1 MTRAEQKPAPPPV
14 PVMESHSR
22 QVQATA
28 RVTEDRVMADAATG
42 GIAGNAMTLG
52 TYAQG
57 WFGELSLTDC
67 ALSLQAAA
75 GAVSRGDLT
84 VAEATLTSQALALDA
99 IFGELARRASL
110 NLGTHLPVTETYL
123 RLALKAQSQSR
134 ATFEA
139 LAAIKNPPAVYARQA
154 NINNG
159 GQQQVNNGAAPPHAA
174 NPAQACASAH
184 PGETASRPNEL
195 LEDRTHG
202 RTQLDPGTAPAASRA
217 HSQLAP
223 VVALDRPPNR

>member
-1 MTRAEQKPAPPPV
+1 MTPAEQEPAPPPV
-14 PVMESHSR
+14 PVMDSHSR

-67 ALSLQAAA
+67 ALSLQSAA

-84 VAEATLTSQALALDA
+84 IAEATLTSQALALDA

-110 NLGTHLPVTETYL
+110 NLGTRLPVTETYL

-159 GQQQVNNGAAPPHAA
+159 GQQQVNNGGQAERAHAPAAKLQ
-174 NPAQACASAH
+174 PAQ
-184 PGETASRPNEL
+184 NEL
-195 LEDRTHG
+195 LEAQGGSCLDTRT
-202 RTQLDPGTAPAASRA
+202 PSPAGGIDSDLEAVGAIHRSA
-217 HSQLAP
+217 HP
-223 VVALDRPPNR
+223 

>member
-1 MTRAEQKPAPPPV
+1 MTRAVQEPAPPPV

-22 QVQATA
+22 HVQATA
-28 RVTEDRVMADAATG
+28 RVTEDRVMADAAAG

-159 GQQQVNNGAAPPHAA
+159 GQQQVNNGAT
-174 NPAQACASAH
+174 PAVSEQYASARTH
-184 PGETASRPNEL
+184 PGKTDSAPTEL

-202 RTQLDPGTAPAASRA
+202 RTKLDPATAPAASRA
-217 HSQLAP
+217 HPQLVP
-223 VVALDRPPNR
+223 MGALDRAAHR